1 MWCSQCSSIVNR
13 ALKIISKSN
22 AIPIIQKQQHWTR
35 NILQLQRKVCSTQ
48 IRSVSSQHVEANSES
63 SKSTK
68 IVEGPGL
75 EYFIANSGHKKLG
88 IKERLKARKTSNDD
102 HPYLT
107 ESSLRGDGKHG
118 KYISR

>member
-13 ALKIISKSN
+13 ALKIISKRN
-22 AIPIIQKQQHWTR
+22 AIPIIQKQPHWSR
-35 NILQLQRKVCSTQ
+35 NILQLRRKVYNTQ
-48 IRSVSSQHVEANSES
+48 IRSVSSQHVEANSDS

-118 KYISR
+118 KYIS

>member
-13 ALKIISKSN
+13 ALKIISKRN
-22 AIPIIQKQQHWTR
+22 AIPIIQNQPHWSR
-35 NILQLQRKVCSTQ
+35 NILQLRRKVCNTQ
-48 IRSVSSQHVEANSES
+48 IRSVSSQHAKANSES

-88 IKERLKARKTSNDD
+88 IKERLKARKTSDDD

-118 KYISR
+118 KYIS

>member
-1 MWCSQCSSIVNR
+1 MWCSQSSCIVNR
-13 ALKIISKSN
+13 ALKIKSKST

-35 NILQLQRKVCSTQ
+35 NILQLRRKVCSTQ
-48 IRSVSSQHVEANSES
+48 IRSVSSQYVESNSES

-88 IKERLKARKTSNDD
+88 IKERLKSRKTSNDD

-118 KYISR
+118 KYIS